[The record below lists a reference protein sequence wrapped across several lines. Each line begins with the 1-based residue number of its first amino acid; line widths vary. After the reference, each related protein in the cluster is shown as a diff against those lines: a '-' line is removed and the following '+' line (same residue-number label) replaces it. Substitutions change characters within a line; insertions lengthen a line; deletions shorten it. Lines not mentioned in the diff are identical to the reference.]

1 MSLTGEVVIIPDE
14 VNNALVVRANAADYA
29 KIKKTIETLDILPR
43 AVLIDV
49 VIAEIALTDELRYG
63 LEAFFRNI
71 NAQVGATPAS
81 LGGLFKGGL
90 AIDSLTS
97 GAFPPS
103 TSLATA
109 GLGMFWATDNQK
121 IGVLLQLLSEYTDV
135 NVLSTPTL
143 LAVDNKEASIMVG
156 GREPVPTGSYASGTI
171 GAGVLSTL
179 NYEDTGII
187 LNLIPHIN
195 AGGLV
200 RLEVEQT
207 IRRLGGE
214 RTVGGTTAPSFDER
228 NVTTSLLAQD
238 GSTVVIGGIIQT
250 LTTDTHG
257 GIPYLKNMPILGPLF
272 TSTKRKATTKTEL
285 IVAVTPHV
293 VEHRESEVTREFLE
307 RLRDLKNRI
316 ER

>member
-14 VNNALVVRANAADYA
+14 VNNALVIRANAADYA
-29 KIKKTIETLDILPR
+29 KIRKTIETLDILPR

-49 VIAEIALTDELRYG
+49 VIAEIGLKDELRYG
-63 LEAFFRNI
+63 LEFFLKNI
-71 NAQVGATPAS
+71 NAQVAGVPAS
-81 LGGLFKGGL
+81 LAGIFHGGLGL
-90 AIDSLTS
+90 KDLAQNTLPT
-97 GAFPPS
+97 
-103 TSLATA
+103 LATP
-109 GLGMFWATDNQK
+109 GLGTFWSTDNQK
-121 IGVLLQLLSEYTDV
+121 LGILLELLSEYTDV

-143 LAVDNKEASIMVG
+143 LAVDNKEASLMVG
-156 GREPVPTGSYASGTI
+156 GREPVPTGSYSTGTST
-171 GAGVLSTL
+171 GVLSTI
-179 NYEDTGII
+179 NYEDIGII

-200 RLEVEQT
+200 RLEVQQT
-207 IRRLGGE
+207 IRRLGTN

-250 LTTDTHG
+250 QTGDEHG

-272 TSTKRKATTKTEL
+272 TSIRAKTTTKTEL
-285 IVAVTPHV
+285 IIAVTPHV

-307 RLRDLKNRI
+307 KLRDLKSRI
-316 ER
+316 DK

>member
-14 VNNALVVRANAADYA
+14 VNNALVIRANAADYA

-49 VIAEIALTDELRYG
+49 VIAEIALTNDLRYG
-63 LEAFFRNI
+63 LEYFFKNI
-71 NAQVGATPAS
+71 NAQVAGTPAS
-81 LGGLFKGGL
+81 LAGIFNGNLGISSLAQNSLPGL
-90 AIDSLTS
+90 AT
-97 GAFPPS
+97 
-103 TSLATA
+103 T
-109 GLGMFWATDNQK
+109 GLGMLWATDNQK
-121 IGVLLQLLSEYTDV
+121 IGILLELLSEYTDV

-143 LAVDNKEASIMVG
+143 LAVDNKQASIMVG
-156 GREPVPTGSYASGTI
+156 GREPVPTGSYASGTV

-179 NYEDTGII
+179 DYEDTGII

-207 IRRLGGE
+207 IRRLGAT
-214 RTVGGTTAPSFDER
+214 RNVGGTTAPSFDER

-250 LTTDTHG
+250 LTTDEHG

-272 TSTKRKATTKTEL
+272 TSTKTKSTTKTEL

-316 ER
+316 EK